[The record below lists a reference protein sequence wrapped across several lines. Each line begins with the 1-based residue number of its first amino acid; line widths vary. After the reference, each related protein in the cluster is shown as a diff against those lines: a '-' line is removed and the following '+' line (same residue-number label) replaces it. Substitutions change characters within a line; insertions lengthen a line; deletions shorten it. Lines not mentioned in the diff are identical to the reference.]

1 MSKIKEFL
9 KGIVSNYKNS
19 FKQYTATNIIIL
31 LTTLFFVFALENL
44 PTITDKL
51 LIVIVICAVNFFT
64 CETYFKKMSQRGIAY
79 IVSIG
84 VAIGLEKLMYT
95 ENLSAVRFGIGYII
109 IVFLIGLIQ
118 VIRNSEVDVGEYV
131 VKTFK
136 NLFGVGIIYSILN
149 IGLTLILFIFIAL
162 ILNDTNNFN
171 LIGRLQIALLGLW
184 MLPAS
189 LVAITDVKNEV
200 SKFIKAIILYIMLPL
215 TILATA
221 IIYMYM
227 AKIIIIR
234 EIPAN
239 SIYRI
244 LAGLFIVAFPVWTA
258 IHAFREEA
266 KIIEK
271 FCKILPI
278 SFIPFVLLQIYSI
291 YARIDGNGLTPSRYI
306 GIMFIVFEIIAIFL
320 SLYKERKYLIHTI
333 TAVSV
338 IIAISTML
346 PIVNVQS
353 ASNISQSNRLKK
365 AWRTGQSF
373 DELSDENKEIAKSA
387 YDYLKRQ
394 NDSDKYIPNYVS
406 EDEMDKSTKDNR
418 NYYNDYVQYKNVE
431 CTLLSTKLFI
441 QSCISHITYSGVI

>member
-1 MSKIKEFL
+1 
-9 KGIVSNYKNS
+9 
-19 FKQYTATNIIIL
+19 
-31 LTTLFFVFALENL
+31 
-44 PTITDKL
+44 
-51 LIVIVICAVNFFT
+51 
-64 CETYFKKMSQRGIAY
+64 
-79 IVSIG
+79 
-84 VAIGLEKLMYT
+84 
-95 ENLSAVRFGIGYII
+95 
-109 IVFLIGLIQ
+109 
-118 VIRNSEVDVGEYV
+118 
-131 VKTFK
+131 
-136 NLFGVGIIYSILN
+136 
-149 IGLTLILFIFIAL
+149 
-162 ILNDTNNFN
+162 
-171 LIGRLQIALLGLW
+171 
-184 MLPAS
+184 
-189 LVAITDVKNEV
+189 
-200 SKFIKAIILYIMLPL
+200 MLPL

-353 ASNISQSNRLKK
+353 ASNISQSNRLK
-365 AWRTGQSF
+365 RLGEQ
-373 DELSDENKEIAKSA
+373 
-387 YDYLKRQ
+387 
-394 NDSDKYIPNYVS
+394 DKVLMNYQ
-406 EDEMDKSTKDNR
+406 MKIK
-418 NYYNDYVQYKNVE
+418 K
-431 CTLLSTKLFI
+431 
-441 QSCISHITYSGVI
+441 